1 MCSTLDADFP
11 SATHLTAFLCLFRRI
26 VGHTTTQV
34 DNEGIIDGLRRGE
47 VVCIGPR
54 ANDADEEVRG
64 IHREGTSQKS
74 DTSQRK
80 VGGAGKR
87 RSHVGRGPD
96 GEDKGQPFKREGRK
110 FSRHCTTRL
119 ASIVWWKSEGTMKN
133 LKPKDKWLFVDRQA
147 ESREHRTEWSVDS
160 VRAKVENGSK
170 RKTRN
175 ARGPRMRSAVGV
187 KGSAQMKGPSGPLE

>member
-80 VGGAGKR
+80 VGGGGKR
-87 RSHVGRGPD
+87 RSQLD
-96 GEDKGQPFKREGRK
+96 G
-110 FSRHCTTRL
+110 
-119 ASIVWWKSEGTMKN
+119 
-133 LKPKDKWLFVDRQA
+133 
-147 ESREHRTEWSVDS
+147 
-160 VRAKVENGSK
+160 
-170 RKTRN
+170 
-175 ARGPRMRSAVGV
+175 
-187 KGSAQMKGPSGPLE
+187 AQMAKIRASRSKEKGGSFRGTAPRG